1 MSPGPMRQKTIA
13 VCDCRQLYLHVYGG
27 PNKSLAFKREDPD
40 EPIRV
45 LETEVNDDGCCRHCE
60 YDVRYVNQDDV

>member
-1 MSPGPMRQKTIA
+1 MKTIP
-13 VCDCRQLYLHVYGG
+13 VCDCKELYLHVYGG

-45 LETEVNDDGCCRHCE
+45 LQTEVNDDETCKHCGYE
-60 YDVRYVNQDDV
+60 VRYVPEVDL